1 VSVNGT
7 AGNDHVNVTTSG
19 STITVSGLAEQVTIA
34 HAEASDLL
42 LISGGTG
49 NDTIDAS
56 TMPAGT
62 MALALNGGDG
72 NDTVLGGGG
81 NDVLVG
87 GNGNDTFVFKFGA
100 SGQDVIQDFQVH
112 GAGSQGDVIRLT
124 GFSDHTFDQ
133 ALAGG
138 HIAQSGADVVIS
150 DGTNIFAT
158 LQNVSLASLHAND
171 FMFA

>member
-1 VSVNGT
+1 MSVSGT
-7 AGNDHVNVTTSG
+7 AGNDHINVTTSG
-19 STITVSGLAEQVTIA
+19 SAITLSGLAEQVTIA
-34 HAEASDLL
+34 QAEAGDHLS
-42 LISGGTG
+42 INGGAG

-56 TMPAGT
+56 AIPAGT
-62 MALALNGGDG
+62 LALTLDGGEG
-72 NDTVLGGGG
+72 NDTIVGSVA
-81 NDVLVG
+81 NDVLIG
-87 GNGNDTFVFKFGA
+87 GDGNDTFVFKFGA

-150 DGTNIFAT
+150 DGTNIIAT
-158 LQNVSLASLHAND
+158 LHVSLASLHAND
-171 FMFA
+171 FMFV